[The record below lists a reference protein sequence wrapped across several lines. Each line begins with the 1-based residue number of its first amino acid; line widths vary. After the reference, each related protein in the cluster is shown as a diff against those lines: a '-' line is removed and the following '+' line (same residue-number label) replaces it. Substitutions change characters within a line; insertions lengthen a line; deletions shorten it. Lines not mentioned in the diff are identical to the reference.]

1 MTYKR
6 VLIADDA
13 EGVRTLLK
21 RVYETLI
28 PGYQVVVASDA
39 YEALDQLSQGGFELL
54 VTDYHMPGPNGLELA
69 GRVRELSPATRIVLM
84 SGNGVLKDGPGEDW
98 HIDAYLEKP
107 FTLGQVMVI
116 TEKVMKPSRA

>member
-28 PGYQVVVASDA
+28 PGYRVVVASDA
-39 YEALDQLSQGGFELL
+39 AEALDQLSQGPFELL
-54 VTDYHMPGPNGLELA
+54 VTDYHMPGQNGLELA
-69 GRVRELSPATRIVLM
+69 GRVRQLSPATRIVLM
-84 SGNGVLKDGPGEDW
+84 SGNGVLKDGPGENWD
-98 HIDAYLEKP
+98 IDAYLEKP

-116 TEKVMKPSRA
+116 TEQVMKPSRA